1 MNNKIAIKI
10 RSDIKSHLVEYLI
23 LFITGVLFLILM
35 ATFRGQHNK
44 QFFILI
50 LFVCYYITWGYLHH
64 EKDQTLSLKIIMEYV
79 LFGGLALLLLKNL
92 LI

>member
-1 MNNKIAIKI
+1 MSQEVITKINK
-10 RSDIKSHLVEYLI
+10 DIKAHLIEYLI
-23 LFITGVLFLILM
+23 LFITSVLFLILM

-64 EKDQTLSLKIIMEYV
+64 EKDQTLSLKIIFEYV